1 MTVRR
6 ASVADAVPLLGQL
19 QQHSWRGV
27 RGDVVAGFA
36 VAVTLVPQGL
46 GYGQVAGLQPVS
58 GLYTAV
64 GAMVVFALVTS
75 TRLVAVGPSSTMAIM
90 TYAAVTGRAGGD
102 AGRAAA
108 LAACLALMTGVLL
121 LLPGRLR
128 GLATFMSGP
137 VVLGYLAGT
146 GVQVMASQ
154 VGHLLGVPTPS
165 DRPMVKLWEVLTHLD
180 QVQVVT
186 AVVGISS
193 LVVLVLLKKVFA
205 AVPALHAVPAT
216 PVVCAAAIVVS
227 AGADLAGH
235 GVAMTGEISGG
246 LPAPIWPD
254 VTWGDV
260 WALLP
265 VAAGMAMI
273 ASIEGMAV
281 LRRTA
286 GSTGGAEVS
295 LVRESVAMGAASAG
309 AGFLGGFPPMAST
322 QRTLSA
328 RGAGARSQLFQ
339 LLCAG
344 FVVVGL
350 LTTGPV
356 IGLLPKTVLAAVV
369 IVSASHL
376 IDVPGFRRLWQ
387 GWRMEAVLAL
397 LAMVAVLGLGVLHG
411 LLVAVVL
418 ALLQLLRRVTWP
430 HDAVL
435 TVDGDG
441 TPREVAPEASAAAE
455 VLMYRVDAPLFFANA
470 NRIHQRILTLAAARP
485 QYPRHV
491 VLDAEAI
498 FYVDSTAAEVLAQ
511 LTVDLRAHRCEL
523 VLARPHEQVLTTLRA
538 NPYRDGAT
546 RELRVFS
553 TVREAYAAL
562 QTH

>member
-1 MTVRR
+1 M
-6 ASVADAVPLLGQL
+6 PLLGQL
-19 QQHSWRGV
+19 QRYSWRGV

-46 GYGQVAGLQPVS
+46 GYGQVAGLQPVA

-75 TRLVAVGPSSTMAIM
+75 TRLVAVGPSSTLAIM
-90 TYAAVTGRAGGD
+90 TYAAVSGRSGGD
-102 AGRAAA
+102 AGRAVA

-121 LLPGRLR
+121 LLPGRFR

-137 VVLGYLAGT
+137 VVLGYLAGA
-146 GVQVMASQ
+146 GVQIMASQ

-165 DRPMVKLWEVLTHLD
+165 DRPMVKLWEVLTHLE

-193 LVVLVLLKKVFA
+193 LALLILLRKVFA
-205 AVPALHAVPAT
+205 AVPALHAVPVT
-216 PVVCAAAIVVS
+216 PVVCVVAIAVS

-235 GVAMTGEISGG
+235 GVAMTGGISGG
-246 LPAPIWPD
+246 LPAPIWPN

-273 ASIEGMAV
+273 ASIEGVAV
-281 LRRTA
+281 LRRTT
-286 GSTGGAEVS
+286 GSTGAEIS
-295 LVRESVAMGAASAG
+295 LVRESVASGAASAG

-328 RGAGARSQLFQ
+328 RGSGAHSQLFQ
-339 LLCAG
+339 LVCAG

-369 IVSASHL
+369 MVSASHL
-376 IDVPGFRRLWQ
+376 IDIAGFKRLWQ

-397 LAMVAVLGLGVLHG
+397 AAMVTVLGLGVLHG
-411 LLVAVVL
+411 LLVAVIL
-418 ALLQLLRRVTWP
+418 ALLQLLRRVAWP

-435 TVDGDG
+435 TVTGDG
-441 TPREVAPEASAAAE
+441 TPREVAPEESAATK
-455 VLMYRVDAPLFFANA
+455 VLIYRVDAPLFFANA
-470 NRIHQRILTLAAARP
+470 NRIHQRILALAAARP
-485 QYPRHV
+485 QYPHHV
-491 VLDAEAI
+491 VLDAEAV

-511 LTVDLRAHRCEL
+511 LTVDLRARSCEL
-523 VLARPHEQVLTTLRA
+523 VLARPREQVVATLRA
-538 NPYRDGAT
+538 SPYRDGAT
-546 RELRVFS
+546 RQLRVFS

-562 QTH
+562 QTP

>member
-6 ASVADAVPLLGQL
+6 VAVADAVPLLGQL
-19 QQHSWRGV
+19 QRYSWRGV

-46 GYGQVAGLQPVS
+46 GYGQVADLQPVA

-90 TYAAVTGRAGGD
+90 TYAAVSGRAGDD
-102 AGRAAA
+102 ADRAAA
-108 LAACLALMTGVLL
+108 LAACLALMTGALL

-165 DRPMVKLWEVLTHLD
+165 DRPMAKLREVLTQPD

-193 LVVLVLLKKVFA
+193 LVVLVLLRKVFTS
-205 AVPALHAVPAT
+205 VPALHAVPAT
-216 PVVCAAAIVVS
+216 PVVCAAAIAVS
-227 AGADLAGH
+227 AGAGLAGH

-246 LPAPIWPD
+246 LPVPAWPD

-260 WALLP
+260 WVLLP

-273 ASIEGMAV
+273 ASIEGVAV

-286 GSTGGAEVS
+286 GSTGAEVS

-309 AGFLGGFPPMAST
+309 AGLLVGFSPMAST

-356 IGLLPKTVLAAVV
+356 IGLLPKAVLAAVV
-369 IVSASHL
+369 MVSAAHL

-397 LAMVAVLGLGVLHG
+397 LAMIAVLGLGVLHG

-418 ALLQLLRRVTWP
+418 ALLQLLRRVAWP

-435 TVDGDG
+435 TVTGDG
-441 TPREVAPEASAAAE
+441 TPREVAPGESEAAD
-455 VLMYRVDAPLFFANA
+455 VLIYRVDAPLFFANA
-470 NRIHQRILTLAAARP
+470 NRIHQRILTLAAART

-491 VLDAEAI
+491 VLDAEAV
-498 FYVDSTAAEVLAQ
+498 FYVDSTAAQVLAQ
-511 LTVDLRAHRCEL
+511 LTVDLRARQCEL
-523 VLARPHEQVLTTLRA
+523 VLARTRGQVLATLRA

-546 RELRVFS
+546 SRLRVFS

-562 QTH
+562 RTH